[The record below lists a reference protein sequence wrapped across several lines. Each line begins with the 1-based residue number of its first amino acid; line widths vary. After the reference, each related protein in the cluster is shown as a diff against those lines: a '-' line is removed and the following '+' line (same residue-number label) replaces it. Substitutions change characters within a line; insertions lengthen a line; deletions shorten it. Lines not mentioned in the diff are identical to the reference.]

1 MLTTTQ
7 ELAQNVTARDKV
19 INLLRRRTTLLDNLA
34 QTSKLLLSISL
45 VLAKLLRNL
54 NIVLRVLVLQTL
66 HALLNFPNKALEV
79 ARGNILSNKRV
90 DLGNSTSLLIKT
102 AADSTVSTGLLV
114 QEVNEGL
121 LGASTLVRLGLL
133 GALGEELDGGVAGDA
148 LFSGKGLGVLGFG
161 VDLGNDDVGLEDEV
175 VGEGFPGRG
184 KALAV
189 CED

>member
-66 HALLNFPNKALEV
+66 HALLNFHNKALEV

>member
-54 NIVLRVLVLQTL
+54 NIVLRVFVLQTL